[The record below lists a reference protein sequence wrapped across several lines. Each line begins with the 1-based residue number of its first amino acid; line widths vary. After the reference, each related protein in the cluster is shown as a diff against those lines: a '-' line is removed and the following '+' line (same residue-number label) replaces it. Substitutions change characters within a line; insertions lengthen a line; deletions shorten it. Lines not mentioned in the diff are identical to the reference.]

1 IDGVVELQ
9 NSEGHVEELGDHRQ
23 FPHRLRSAAEAPDAG
38 RPRDRPVRNKTP
50 FVSADGCQRVVWDRH
65 PRSNEDPAFEGGL
78 ACTSPFRVAVPRND
92 HRRPLI
98 REIYPP
104 PAGGDQRDSVA
115 IRDMV
120 QEIDGHLLTIDLCPI
135 IIERHQQERREGVGF
150 FLPLPFRFMP
160 RTGPQGF
167 ALEIGVAIKEA
178 SRVVAAGQGR
188 AMKLIMT
195 EFMRDGESDPAS
207 IAPIVVVDDMP
218 FRPLLM
224 GPEHTLEPRQITAHN
239 LANRVVVVPRHLTG
253 KSFDVHWK
261 TVLSQNMTKQDRET
275 VRLLLRGFPLSI
287 THQSSSKASSIRRR
301 RSFAGASIFL
311 YFRKNAMSSAS
322 SSFSPSPAS
331 RYSTVVSSAVAIR
344 ASFSA

>member
-1 IDGVVELQ
+1 
-9 NSEGHVEELGDHRQ
+9 
-23 FPHRLRSAAEAPDAG
+23 
-38 RPRDRPVRNKTP
+38 
-50 FVSADGCQRVVWDRH
+50 
-65 PRSNEDPAFEGGL
+65 
-78 ACTSPFRVAVPRND
+78 
-92 HRRPLI
+92 
-98 REIYPP
+98 
-104 PAGGDQRDSVA
+104 
-115 IRDMV
+115 
-120 QEIDGHLLTIDLCPI
+120 
-135 IIERHQQERREGVGF
+135 
-150 FLPLPFRFMP
+150 
-160 RTGPQGF
+160 
-167 ALEIGVAIKEA
+167 
-178 SRVVAAGQGR
+178 
-188 AMKLIMT
+188 
-195 EFMRDGESDPAS
+195 
-207 IAPIVVVDDMP
+207 P

-344 ASFSA
+344 ASFSAEGRATSLFSTSRLSLLLDPPRSASASKVSPRFSLSPRTRSPKGVGTSVLLLFHRVRYRDTSSP